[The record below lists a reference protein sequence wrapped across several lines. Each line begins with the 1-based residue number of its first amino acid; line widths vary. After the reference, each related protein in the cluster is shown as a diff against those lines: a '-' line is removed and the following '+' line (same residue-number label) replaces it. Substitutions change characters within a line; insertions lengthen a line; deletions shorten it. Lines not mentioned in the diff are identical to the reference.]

1 MWLLEEP
8 PAEGIFTPEQLTDE
22 HRLMAQTT
30 DEFIDAEVL
39 PNLPRLENKDWDV
52 ARALIRRCGELGL
65 LGVDAPEAYGGLALD
80 KTSSVVV
87 AERMS
92 RAGSF
97 AVTFGGQTNLSI
109 LPIVLFGTLEQQQ
122 KYVPGLVSGEIVGAY
137 ALSETG
143 SGSDALAART
153 RATRQPDGSWIL
165 SGEKMWISNGGFAD
179 LFIVFANAEAPS
191 AEATA
196 AKSDKFT
203 AFLVE
208 RRFAGLSSGKEEHKM
223 GLHGSST
230 TAVVLQ
236 DVRVPAENV
245 LGEVGRGH
253 KVALNTLNFG
263 RFKLGAMCVGGC
275 RTAIGDA
282 ARYAAQ
288 RKQFNH
294 PIADFGAIKHKLGE
308 MIARTYA
315 VESLVYRM
323 VGVTDAALGR
333 QNGPAE
339 AGHYE
344 GPAGHDG
351 QAAVFEEYAIEA
363 SIAKV
368 LGSEVLQYVLDENV
382 QIHGGNGYVQDYP
395 AERYYRDSRV
405 NRIFEGTNEINRL
418 LIPGMLIRRAL
429 KGELPLIS
437 AARRLQDEVLAPSLP
452 SPGEESER
460 LGAELKAVGAFKKV
474 ALMVLGTAMQTY
486 GDKLTDQQE
495 VLGLAADIL
504 IETLASESAI
514 LRARQQPHP
523 RSGPAATFAQAA
535 PSAEEGGD
543 RATLH
548 EAAARVYVDGAA
560 ARVEASAKAAVA
572 AMAEGDMLRTLLAAL
587 RRILKVSPINAVAL
601 RRTLAE
607 AATARGGYI
616 LS

>member
-8 PAEGIFTPEQLTDE
+8 PAGGIFTPEQLSDE

-39 PNLPRLENKDWDV
+39 PNLARLENKEWDV
-52 ARALIRRCGELGL
+52 ARQLIRRSGELGL
-65 LGVDAPEAYGGLALD
+65 LGVDAPEAYGGLELD

-87 AERMS
+87 AERIS

-97 AVTFGGQTNLSI
+97 AVTFGGQTNLTI
-109 LPIVLFGTLEQQQ
+109 LPLVLFGTPEQQQ
-122 KYVPGLVSGEIVGAY
+122 KYLPRLINGEIVGAY

-153 RATRQPDGSWIL
+153 KATKQADGSWIL

-179 LFIVFANAEAPS
+179 LFIIFANVDG
-191 AEATA
+191 
-196 AKSDKFT
+196 DKFT

-208 RRFAGLSSGKEEHKM
+208 RGFKGLSSGKEEHKM

-230 TAVVLQ
+230 TAIVLQ
-236 DVRVPAENV
+236 DVPVPAENV

-275 RTAIGDA
+275 RTAIADS

-288 RKQFNH
+288 RKQFSQ
-294 PIADFGAIKHKLGE
+294 PIAAFGAIKHKLGE
-308 MIARTYA
+308 MVARTYA

-323 VGVTDAALGR
+323 TGVTDAAL
-333 QNGPAE
+333 QGPAE
-339 AGHYE
+339 AGHY
-344 GPAGHDG
+344 GARV
-351 QAAVFEEYAIEA
+351 ASVFEEYAIEA

-368 LGSEVLQYVLDENV
+368 LGTEVAQYVLDENV

-429 KGELPLIS
+429 KGDIPLI
-437 AARRLQDEVLAPSLP
+437 AAAKRLQDDVLSPSLP
-452 SPGEESER
+452 GVSDDGGF
-460 LGAELKAVGAFKKV
+460 LGAELKAVAAFKKV

-495 VLGLAADIL
+495 VLGFAADIL
-504 IETLASESAI
+504 IETLASESALI
-514 LRARQQPHP
+514 RARQSQSADHG
-523 RSGPAATFAQAA
+523 GPAEAGHYSKAA
-535 PSAEEGGD
+535 
-543 RATLH
+543 LH

-560 ARVEASAKAAVA
+560 ARIEAAAKAALS
-572 AMAEGDMLRTLLAAL
+572 AMADGDTLRTLLAAL
-587 RRILKVSPINAVAL
+587 RRILKVPTVNAVAL
-601 RRTLAE
+601 RRTLAD
-607 AATARGGYI
+607 AATAGRGYI